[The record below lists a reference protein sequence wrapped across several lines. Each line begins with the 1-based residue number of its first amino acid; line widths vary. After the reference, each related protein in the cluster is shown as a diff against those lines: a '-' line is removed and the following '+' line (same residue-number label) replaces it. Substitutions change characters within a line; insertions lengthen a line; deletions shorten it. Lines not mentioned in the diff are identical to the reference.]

1 MNSLDYWIE
10 RGKRRE
16 ASADRRS
23 RQAASEIGKLYQ
35 AALRSILDRIRK
47 LYRRYTEGYGLTPE
61 QADALLSVIETRE
74 ARRQLELLLEQCTD
88 PDLAREIRA
97 RLDAPAY
104 AYRISR
110 LEALRDQIYFDAK
123 SVGIDE
129 TALGEDALTDVYE
142 DSYYRTAYDQGQEVG
157 ENVPFERLSD
167 PRAAV
172 AAQEYYSTPAE
183 KQAENYSERVWENT
197 TDLAEKVREIV
208 TEGMMTGGNYRE
220 MAEKLEATVGEVN
233 AEKKVQPD
241 GSTRTVLTGR
251 GASYRA
257 TRLIRTEGNRISGQA
272 TIQSFRD
279 AGITRYIYRALLEK
293 RTCSVCG
300 KLDGK
305 DFAVSEATVG
315 LNMHPMHPNCRCFIA
330 PYHDAA
336 WLARHTRNAQG
347 MGQVP
352 QSMTFKEWKKKYAKE
367 QETVEKRKRNTLI

>member
-1 MNSLDYWIE
+1 MKSLDYWIE

-16 ASADRRS
+16 AAADLRS
-23 RQAASEIGKLYQ
+23 RKTASEIGSLYQ
-35 AALRSILDRIRK
+35 AALRSIQSRITK

-61 QADALLSVIETRE
+61 QADALLSVQETRE
-74 ARRQLELLLEQCTD
+74 TRRELEALLEQCTD
-88 PDLAREIRA
+88 RALEQEIRA
-97 RLDAPAY
+97 KLDAPAY

-110 LEALRDQIYFDAK
+110 LEALRDQVYFDAK
-123 SVGIDE
+123 SVGMGE
-129 TALGEDALTDVYE
+129 VALGEKALADIYE
-142 DSYYRTAYDQGQEVG
+142 DSYYRTAFDQSRETGVI
-157 ENVPFERLSD
+157 VPFEHLGD
-167 PRAAV
+167 GRAAEAV
-172 AAQEYYSTPAE
+172 KEYYTSEPD
-183 KQAENYSERVWENT
+183 KQAQNYSERVWRDTEY
-197 TDLAEKVREIV
+197 LAEQVREIV

-220 MAEKLEATVGEVN
+220 MSEQLEAAVGDVSAEKRIG
-233 AEKKVQPD
+233 PD
-241 GSTRTVLTGR
+241 GSTRTVLSGR

-272 TIQSFRD
+272 TLQSFRD

-305 DFAVSEATVG
+305 DFAVSEATAG

-352 QSMTFKEWKKKYAKE
+352 QSMTFKEWKKKYANKTA
-367 QETVEKRKRNTLI
+367 ET